1 VLVEPGLAATY
12 LFGPLT
18 ASRDYTGTNA
28 EYHKLFTARA
38 GLSAKLSRAAVPARE
53 VAADCCA
60 SSDRVASRVRY
71 IPGARN
77 SINVKVLT
85 NAPSRAVDRIKARLM
100 ELDPTAVATT

>member
-1 VLVEPGLAATY
+1 VARAAI
-12 LFGPLT
+12 
-18 ASRDYTGTNA
+18 ASR
-28 EYHKLFTARA
+28 
-38 GLSAKLSRAAVPARE
+38 P
-53 VAADCCA
+53 
-60 SSDRVASRVRY
+60 RVRY